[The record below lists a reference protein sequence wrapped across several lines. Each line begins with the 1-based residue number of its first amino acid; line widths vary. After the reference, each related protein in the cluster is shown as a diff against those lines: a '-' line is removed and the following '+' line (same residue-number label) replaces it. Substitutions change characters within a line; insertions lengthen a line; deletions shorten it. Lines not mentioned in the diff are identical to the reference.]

1 MIDYIFFDFNGTI
14 LDDLELT
21 YELLLESLEKY
32 NLPFVS
38 LEQYRNLFC
47 FPVKKY
53 YENVGFDF
61 NKINFNELAT
71 DFINQYSIRQE
82 KETRLFENCKETLEK
97 LKNKGFHLYILTATE
112 YNLLVKQLNHLGIH
126 NYFDGLIAA
135 NNNLAMG
142 KIDYGKLYIKEH
154 NIDLSKSIM
163 IGDTVHDYEV
173 SKEIG
178 MECLLFTK
186 GHNTK
191 ENLSKIG
198 KTVDSY
204 IDIYDYFSRLK

>member
-1 MIDYIFFDFNGTI
+1 MIDNIFFDFNGTI

-112 YNLLVKQLNHLGIH
+112 YSLLVKQLNHLGIH

>member
-1 MIDYIFFDFNGTI
+1 
-14 LDDLELT
+14 
-21 YELLLESLEKY
+21 
-32 NLPFVS
+32 
-38 LEQYRNLFC
+38 
-47 FPVKKY
+47 
-53 YENVGFDF
+53 
-61 NKINFNELAT
+61 
-71 DFINQYSIRQE
+71 
-82 KETRLFENCKETLEK
+82 
-97 LKNKGFHLYILTATE
+97 
-112 YNLLVKQLNHLGIH
+112 
-126 NYFDGLIAA
+126 
-135 NNNLAMG
+135 MG

>member
-1 MIDYIFFDFNGTI
+1 MIDNIFFDFNGTI

-32 NLPFVS
+32 NLPFAS

-112 YNLLVKQLNHLGIH
+112 YNLLVKQLNHLGIY

>member
-1 MIDYIFFDFNGTI
+1 MIDNIFFDFNGTI

-82 KETRLFENCKETLEK
+82 KETRLFENCKEILEK
-97 LKNKGFHLYILTATE
+97 LKNKRFHLYILTATE
-112 YNLLVKQLNHLGIH
+112 YNLLVKQLNHLGIY

-142 KIDYGKLYIKEH
+142 KIDYGKLYIKEY

>member
-1 MIDYIFFDFNGTI
+1 MIDNIFFDFNGTI

-32 NLPFVS
+32 KLPFSS

-112 YNLLVKQLNHLGIH
+112 YNLLVKQLNHLGIY

>member
-1 MIDYIFFDFNGTI
+1 MIDNIFFDFNGTI

-82 KETRLFENCKETLEK
+82 KETRLFENCKEILEK
-97 LKNKGFHLYILTATE
+97 LKNKRFHLYILTATE
-112 YNLLVKQLNHLGIH
+112 YNLLVKQLNHLGIY

>member
-1 MIDYIFFDFNGTI
+1 MIDNIFFDFNGTI

-82 KETRLFENCKETLEK
+82 KETRLFENCKEILEK

-112 YNLLVKQLNHLGIH
+112 YNLLVKQLNHLGIY

>member
-1 MIDYIFFDFNGTI
+1 MIDNIFFDFNGTI

-97 LKNKGFHLYILTATE
+97 LKNKEFHLYILTATE
-112 YNLLVKQLNHLGIH
+112 YNLLVKQLNHLGIY
-126 NYFDGLIAA
+126 NYFEGLIAA